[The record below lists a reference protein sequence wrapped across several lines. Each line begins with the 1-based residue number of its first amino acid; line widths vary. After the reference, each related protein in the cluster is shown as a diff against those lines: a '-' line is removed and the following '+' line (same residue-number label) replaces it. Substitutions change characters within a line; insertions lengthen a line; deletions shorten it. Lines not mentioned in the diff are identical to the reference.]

1 MVKETR
7 MTLRLPSKTYGH
19 LRTESKTT
27 NVSLNG
33 TICNILARY
42 FGLTSE
48 KWNKHKTTPLA
59 KRGEKNQ
66 KQREKK

>member
-7 MTLRLPSKTYGH
+7 MTLRLPSKIYGH

-48 KWNKHKTTPLA
+48 KWNKHKTTTLT
-59 KRGEKNQ
+59 KGENKTKNSE
-66 KQREKK
+66 RE